1 MVFRQINKSSY
12 YLLYLFMTGLFLGIL
27 LVNIKYDIWMK
38 EDGLLNVT
46 MLRQLQGSEINGG
59 YLFGYIMKHRV
70 LTILIIGMLAST
82 MIGLPIVCG
91 YVCYLGI
98 SAGCILSIAVIR
110 YGIRGLFFMAASVFP
125 QAFLLIPGYFLLFCW
140 GIDCNRKLYGKSD
153 GLEGRYL
160 VGGQFIVKKGI
171 RLAGILIIVILG
183 CILESY
189 VNPKVVHFI
198 LKILLPV

>member
-1 MVFRQINKSSY
+1 MVFRQINKSGY
-12 YLLYLFMTGLFLGIL
+12 CLLYLFMTGLFLGIL
-27 LVNIKYDIWMK
+27 LVNIKYDIWMQ
-38 EDGLLNVT
+38 EDGLLNVS
-46 MLRQLQGSEINGG
+46 MLRQLQGIELDGG
-59 YLFGYIMKHRV
+59 YLLGYIMKHRV

-125 QAFLLIPGYFLLFCW
+125 QALLLVPGYFLLFRW
-140 GIDCNRKLYGKSD
+140 GIDCNRKLYGKND

-160 VGGQFIVKKGI
+160 VGGQFILKKGI

-198 LKILLPV
+198 LKILLPI

>member
-1 MVFRQINKSSY
+1 MVFRQMNKNGG

-27 LVNIKYDIWMK
+27 LVNIKYDIWMQ

-46 MLRQLQGSEINGG
+46 MLKQLQGSELDGG
-59 YLFGYIMKHRV
+59 SLFAYIIKHRV

-110 YGIRGLFFMAASVFP
+110 YGIRGLFFMAAGVFP
-125 QAFLLIPGYFLLFCW
+125 QALLLIPGYFLLFRW
-140 GIDCNRKLYGKSD
+140 GMDCNRRLYGKTD
-153 GLEGRYL
+153 GIEGRYL
-160 VGGQFIVKKGI
+160 VGREFILKKGVG
-171 RLAGILIIVILG
+171 LAGILIIVILG
-183 CILESY
+183 CALESY
-189 VNPKVVHFI
+189 VNPKIVHFI
-198 LKILLPV
+198 LKILLSF